1 MSPATEPDG
10 PQESQLHPPEPG
22 EAEEVDGELVD
33 SPRLRR
39 AIELSVQQNIQQHLH
54 LRERDLL
61 PDPEEL
67 RRFDQIVPG
76 LAARVADEWQKESG
90 HRREMD
96 KTIADGQLSG
106 YRRYQWF
113 AFLLILALLGVSAY
127 LFSIDKDVIAFLL
140 ALTTAIS
147 VVVRA
152 LLAMAS
158 TGAPSDDEGEEQ
170 GPAATDDKEAAPG
183 EDPGPLDIS
192 GAQRPS

>member
-1 MSPATEPDG
+1 MEAQLDHPDSI
-10 PQESQLHPPEPG
+10 ES
-22 EAEEVDGELVD
+22 EEVDGELAD
-33 SPRLRR
+33 NPRLRR

-76 LAARVADEWQKESG
+76 LAARVADEWQKESS

-96 KTIADGQLSG
+96 KVMASGQLSG
-106 YRRYQWF
+106 YQRYQWF
-113 AFLLILALLGVSAY
+113 AFLLILALLGVSAF

-147 VVVRA
+147 VVVRG
-152 LLAMAS
+152 LLAMVS
-158 TGAPSDDEGEEQ
+158 TEDRSPHKEG
-170 GPAATDDKEAAPG
+170 
-183 EDPGPLDIS
+183 
-192 GAQRPS
+192 

>member
-1 MSPATEPDG
+1 MEP
-10 PQESQLHPPEPG
+10 QLDPSAHI

-33 SPRLRR
+33 NPRLRR

-76 LAARVADEWQKESG
+76 LAARVADEWQKESS

-96 KTIADGQLSG
+96 KTVADGQLSG

-140 ALTTAIS
+140 ALTTAVS

-152 LLAMAS
+152 LLAMAATS
-158 TGAPSDDEGEEQ
+158 AEPEEQ
-170 GPAATDDKEAAPG
+170 NEQEPPKRTN
-183 EDPGPLDIS
+183 
-192 GAQRPS
+192 